1 MLLPAVILVAF
12 RLHAFGGPLETDEC
26 NYAYIGSR
34 LLAGDRLYVDVWDHQ
49 PPGIFVLFAGLIA
62 LVGDSETAIRLF
74 ALLWSLATLV
84 LVYRVARRGLRPGA
98 AWFAALLFAMAS
110 SDPGMAGEGANR
122 EIYMNALVVGSVA
135 CLMRATLARVLL
147 AGVLLGLASTMKTVV
162 AAQWLALLIALWI
175 GQARGGRGAILRVA
189 RMTLALAAGPALI
202 WIAVAEYF
210 AVTDRFAVF
219 YDAVFTY
226 NLTYSQMTSGP
237 LARFAEF
244 FVAGRPSSWA
254 VFRTALPL
262 WLAGGA
268 GLVIAVVTLRRR
280 DRAWSALVLALALG
294 SFMAA
299 CLPRQ
304 FWPHYYLL
312 MLPSLVILS
321 AAATNALPA
330 RPAKGYAGVLI
341 ATLLLTQGLFY
352 LLAPA
357 DLIGV
362 QRYKMRM
369 LWARDQA
376 RRLAAVTEPTDSVFV
391 WGNADAGIYYYSQR
405 RCATRYTMIGSLLG
419 EDAAARRRQSL
430 LIDDLTRNRPRVI
443 VQAMPFVPIMEQFLQ
458 KNGYEEAGRD
468 YDPANDIVR
477 MRAYGDPSRP
487 VRRIDWDWREP

>member
-1 MLLPAVILVAF
+1 VPAVILVAF

-26 NYAYIGSR
+26 NYAYIGAR
-34 LLAGDRLYVDVWDHQ
+34 LLDGDRLYVDVWDHQ
-49 PPGIFVLFAGLIA
+49 PPGVFVLFAGLTA
-62 LVGDSETAIRLF
+62 LAGNSETSIRVF
-74 ALLWSLATLV
+74 ALLWSLATLAF
-84 LVYRVARRGLRPGA
+84 VYLVARRSLTPGA
-98 AWFAALLFAMAS
+98 AWIAALLFAMAS
-110 SDPGMAGEGANR
+110 SDPGVAGEGANR

-135 CLMRATLARVLL
+135 CLMRPTLARVLL
-147 AGVLLGLASTMKTVV
+147 AGTLLGLASTMKTVV
-162 AAQWLALLIALWI
+162 AAQWFALLIALWI
-175 GQARGGRGAILRVA
+175 GQASGGRPAIPRLA
-189 RMTLALAAGPALI
+189 RATLAFAAGPALI
-202 WIAVAEYF
+202 WTAVAGYF
-210 AVTDRFAVF
+210 AATDRFAVF

-226 NLTYSQMTSGP
+226 NLTYSQMSSGP

-244 FVAGRPSSWA
+244 FVAGQPSSWA

-268 GLVIAVVTLRRR
+268 GLVAAAIRFGRR
-280 DRAWSALVLALALG
+280 DRPGAALVLALALG
-294 SFMAA
+294 SFVAV

-312 MLPSLVILS
+312 MLPSLAILAGAS
-321 AAATNALPA
+321 MDLLTA
-330 RPAKGYAGVLI
+330 RVAKGYAAVLI

-376 RRLAAVTEPTDSVFV
+376 GRLADVTEPTDSTFV

-405 RCATRYTMIGSLLG
+405 RCATRFTMVGSLLG
-419 EDAAARRRQSL
+419 EDPAARRRQSL

-443 VQAMPFVPIMEQFLQ
+443 LQAMPFIPPMEQFLQ
-458 KNGYEEAGRD
+458 ENGYTEAGHD
-468 YDPANDIVR
+468 YDPASRSVR
-477 MRAYGDPSRP
+477 MYVYDDPSRP
-487 VRRIDWDWREP
+487 IRRIDWSWSEP

>member
-1 MLLPAVILVAF
+1 MPAAVLMAF

-26 NYAYIGSR
+26 NYAYIGAR

-49 PPGIFVLFAGLIA
+49 PPGVFVLFAGLIA
-62 LVGDSETAIRLF
+62 LAGGSETAIRLV
-74 ALLWSLATLV
+74 ALLGSLATLG
-84 LVYRVARRGLRPGA
+84 LIYLVARKGMRPGS
-98 AWFAALLFAMAS
+98 AWFAALLYAMAS

-122 EIYMNALVVGSVA
+122 EIYMNALAVGSIA
-135 CLMRATLARVLL
+135 CLMRPTIARITV

-162 AAQWLALLIALWI
+162 AAQWAALLIALWI
-175 GQARGGRGAILRVA
+175 GQTGGGRRAISRLA
-189 RMTLALAAGPALI
+189 RMTLAFAAGPALV
-202 WIAVAEYF
+202 WIAVAGYF

-226 NLTYSQMTSGP
+226 NLTYSQMASAP

-268 GLVIAVVTLRRR
+268 GLVVAAVTLRRR
-280 DRAWSALVLALALG
+280 DRAWTALVLALAIG
-294 SFMAA
+294 SFVAV

-321 AAATNALPA
+321 AAVTDALPA

-341 ATLLLTQGLFY
+341 ATLLLAQGLFY

-376 RRLAAVTEPTDSVFV
+376 KRLAAVTEPTDSVFV
-391 WGNADAGIYYYSQR
+391 WGNADAGFYYYARR
-405 RCATRYTMIGSLLG
+405 RCAARFTMIGSLLG
-419 EDAAARRRQSL
+419 EDPAAGRRQSL
-430 LIDDLTRNRPRVI
+430 LIEDLTRNRPRVI
-443 VQAMPFVPIMEQFLQ
+443 LQAMPFIPAMEQFLRE
-458 KNGYEEAGRD
+458 NGYTEAGRD
-468 YDPANDIVR
+468 YDPANDIIR

-487 VRRIDWDWREP
+487 IRPIDWDWSEP